1 LLLSAARRLHTVSAD
16 LARATYLDALVA
28 AIWAHDM
35 GSSPEVRAVAE
46 AARMAPP
53 GPVPPRVLDVLLDA
67 VALRATEGYAAA
79 APALTRAL
87 DMVLALDAGGHGSD
101 RWHWLAGGRIGQ
113 IIAMEVWDFESW
125 QELAARQVQF
135 SRTTGALMHLTF
147 ALNYQART
155 HILAGELRAAERLIE
170 EDHLIA
176 EATGNTPI
184 ADTAMLLAAWR
195 GQEQQAA
202 ELVETVSREATEHG
216 ASRLISLTD
225 YANLVLYNGLGRS
238 DVAHEAGRQAFRR
251 GPMGYGSHIVPEL
264 AESAARTGDT
274 QLLADVLEW
283 LSERAHTTPTEWVL
297 GIETR
302 VRALLNEGEQAEGCY
317 RESIER
323 LDRTRVRAQLARAHL
338 LYGEWLRRENRR
350 IDARE
355 QLRTPH
361 EMLDAMGAAAFAERA
376 RRELLATGE
385 TVRKRVSDTSTALT
399 AQEAQVARLA
409 RDGLSNP
416 EIAARLFISS
426 RTVQYHLRKVFTKL
440 GISTRSQ
447 LHRVLPADRDG
458 VS

>member
-1 LLLSAARRLHTVSAD
+1 
-16 LARATYLDALVA
+16 
-28 AIWAHDM
+28 
-35 GSSPEVRAVAE
+35 
-46 AARMAPP
+46 
-53 GPVPPRVLDVLLDA
+53 
-67 VALRATEGYAAA
+67 
-79 APALTRAL
+79 
-87 DMVLALDAGGHGSD
+87 
-101 RWHWLAGGRIGQ
+101 
-113 IIAMEVWDFESW
+113 
-125 QELAARQVQF
+125 
-135 SRTTGALMHLTF
+135 
-147 ALNYQART
+147 
-155 HILAGELRAAERLIE
+155 
-170 EDHLIA
+170 
-176 EATGNTPI
+176 
-184 ADTAMLLAAWR
+184 
-195 GQEQQAA
+195 
-202 ELVETVSREATEHG
+202 
-216 ASRLISLTD
+216 
-225 YANLVLYNGLGRS
+225 
-238 DVAHEAGRQAFRR
+238 
-251 GPMGYGSHIVPEL
+251 MGYGSHIVPEL

-355 QLRTPH
+355 QLRTAH